1 MKKIFALFFCLTT
14 MLVFSSCRNSGGVMD
29 KISKAMDGAAS
40 YEVDGVLDITAIYAG
55 QPMTVTSTTKEI
67 YSKNEGEEL
76 YYYSKADIDITNRY
90 ATTQSSVLEAFNE
103 GEYFFSYKL
112 GQDSKSLCSEHT
124 EKEFLNYREKVSE
137 FGNILSGYETF
148 SSVEKEDGS
157 YEVKLEKYDEKTIRL
172 LNSSY
177 GFPLEKDSGEI
188 EDIAVTII
196 SDSNYYIKEITV
208 DYIFSNA
215 SFSGSEKMIFSSYG
229 SAEKITNTIN
239 PRYYTSVDDATIVPL
254 LTTLINAKVEE
265 DAGDLAVTTFS
276 KFLTMGVE
284 STNSAETDATYGYEA
299 GKYHFTAKTK
309 TTTNTKTSQVVDGTK
324 TEEKTTETTY
334 KDGKYTE
341 DDFIRETSDSYAKE
355 FIKELIDPF
364 SFSAHNVKSIIKND
378 NEDGTVTYT
387 IVIDTATAG
396 TLAVLKELYSSV
408 NASFLSAKMTLEVV
422 LKDYE
427 LTSINYKIESKGQ
440 IVYNGVHYFGA
451 GITVTTSTVFE
462 D

>member
-1 MKKIFALFFCLTT
+1 MKKIFVLFFCLAT
-14 MLVFSSCRNSGGVMD
+14 LIVFSSCRNSGGVMD

-55 QPMTVTSTTKEI
+55 QPMTVKSATKEI

-76 YYYSKADIDITNRY
+76 YYYSKADVEVTNRY
-90 ATTQSSVLEAFNE
+90 TTTQSSALEAFNE

-112 GQDSKSLCSEHT
+112 GDDSKRLYSECT
-124 EKEFLNYREKVSE
+124 EKEFLKYSAKASE
-137 FGNILSGYETF
+137 FGNIFSGYDTF
-148 SSVEKEDGS
+148 SSVKNEDGS
-157 YEVKLEKYDEKTIRL
+157 YEVKLEKYDAKTIRL
-172 LNSSY
+172 LNSTY
-177 GFPLEKDSGEI
+177 GFPLEKDGGEI

-208 DYIFSNA
+208 DYLFSNA

-229 SAEKITNTIN
+229 SAEKITDAIN
-239 PRYYTSVDDATIVPL
+239 PRFYTSVDDATIVPL
-254 LTTLINAKVEE
+254 LTTLVNARVEE
-265 DAGDLAVTTFS
+265 DEGSLAVTTFS
-276 KFLTMGVE
+276 EFSTMGVE
-284 STNSAETDATYGYEA
+284 STSSVETDASYGYED

-309 TTTNTKTSQVVDGTK
+309 TTTKTKTSQFVDGTK
-324 TEEKTTETTY
+324 TEEKTTDTTY

-341 DDFIRETSDSYAKE
+341 DDLTREASDSYAKE
-355 FIKELIDPF
+355 FIKELIDPL
-364 SFSAHNVKSIIKND
+364 SFSAYNVKSIIKTH

-387 IVIDTATAG
+387 IGIDTATTG

-408 NASFLSAKMTLEVV
+408 NAKFLSAKITLEVV

-427 LTSINYKIESKGQ
+427 LTAINYKIESEGE
-440 IVYNGVHYFGA
+440 IVYNGVHHFGA
-451 GITVTTSTVFE
+451 DITVTTHTVFE